1 MMFKIFSK
9 PTQEKID
16 DETSST
22 FVASLREKLSENYEY
37 DEYDADDADF
47 DCRADTT
54 GIFVTEHTHMTD
66 MAEEDRTAI
75 MNLYDD
81 VVDSVSVPVLTLV
94 EE

>member
-1 MMFKIFSK
+1 MFKIFNK
-9 PTQEKID
+9 PTHYETD
-16 DETSST
+16 NETSTT
-22 FVASLREKLSENYEY
+22 FVAGLREKLSENYEY
-37 DEYDADDADF
+37 DEYDADDADG
-47 DCRADTT
+47 DCRADCT